1 MKKTLIA
8 ATLLSLFSSQYATA
22 SDETTELRQI
32 IEQQQKVLKDLE
44 KRLEQTEKRVET
56 TADVVESTASSKSAT
71 TIGGYGELHYNN
83 ITDNNHTHNHNP
95 NECKWATAS
104 YREGAARRGAHPR
117 PGRRRATAEPTAGL
131 PRNTPDGEL
140 GAGDEQQAADRW

>member
-83 ITDNNHTHNHNP
+83 ITDNSITARITNLLNRNKNP
-95 NECKWATAS
+95 AAVARLQAERKKSNEDEEVQNLLEELEMRAS
-104 YREGAARRGAHPR
+104 
-117 PGRRRATAEPTAGL
+117 L
-131 PRNTPDGEL
+131 VL
-140 GAGDEQQAADRW
+140 FLV